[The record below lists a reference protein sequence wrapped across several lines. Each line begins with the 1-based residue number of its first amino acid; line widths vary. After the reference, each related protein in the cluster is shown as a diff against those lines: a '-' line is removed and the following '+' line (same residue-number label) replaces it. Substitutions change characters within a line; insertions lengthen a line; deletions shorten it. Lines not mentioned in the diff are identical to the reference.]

1 MWRCDKNFLPHTH
14 TYHYTTAATRSNQFI
29 YAFWPQAAPNAA
41 AAAGA
46 AEDDGG
52 GGKEGGSPEGHC
64 LFTTRSTSKNDKCQV
79 RSHSQQKS
87 YWISALFFSV
97 KKISPLKTL

>member
-41 AAAGA
+41 VAAGA

-52 GGKEGGSPEGHC
+52 GGGEEGGRVSRGT
-64 LFTTRSTSKNDKCQV
+64 LFVYDEVN
-79 RSHSQQKS
+79 
-87 YWISALFFSV
+87 F
-97 KKISPLKTL
+97 KKR

>member
-29 YAFWPQAAPNAA
+29 YAFWPQAVPNAA

-52 GGKEGGSPEGHC
+52 GGEEGGSPEGHC

-79 RSHSQQKS
+79 RSHSLASQS
-87 YWISALFFSV
+87 LIGYRHSFFQSR
-97 KKISPLKTL
+97 KFPH